1 MTRSTDADQTSGQV
15 FSVQSHCSISEVHR
29 WRRYTQRPDLISGI
43 SLAAVI
49 TLVVFGIM
57 SGTLSI
63 KTVFA
68 KGSVEI
74 EAANPEIKVIFSQ
87 AITDDPPRTLDPGLE
102 EDVADCRARV
112 KAGNSLSLSILNG
125 YPGYACTLQT
135 TLENRGQAVVRLN
148 RMEFEV
154 PNGLVIQGPES
165 PEELVLS
172 PGQREQQEFIL
183 RVTEAAGQGSIQDFH
198 IWQVFTARD

>member
-1 MTRSTDADQTSGQV
+1 MNQDLSPYSSSIADKSS
-15 FSVQSHCSISEVHR
+15 SVYGLHG
-29 WRRYTQRPDLISGI
+29 WRGYTCRPDLILGI
-43 SLAAVI
+43 YLAAVI
-49 TLVVFGIM
+49 SLILIGFLN
-57 SGTLSI
+57 GTLSI

-74 EAANPEIKVIFSQ
+74 VAANPEIKVSILQ
-87 AITDDPPRTLDPGLE
+87 ANTDDPLRTLDPGLE

-135 TLENRGQAVVRLN
+135 TLENRGQEVVRLN

-198 IWQVFTARD
+198 IWQVFTARE